1 MWKRRTRTIFTML
14 GVIIG
19 CLAVFI
25 ISSITNGFHKYLT
38 TEMEGLMDTSVITI
52 YPNWNIKEDESK
64 DNKKDEPTSK
74 TVLNE
79 KNIKELETLEYI
91 TEINP
96 MRYANAPI
104 TIDKIESYGRFL
116 SKSNF
121 EPKEGKL
128 LYGRYPRAKS
138 REILLGYEV
147 SKELLGYT
155 WEDKLED
162 DSILED
168 LVGKKM
174 KVGGEQLGEDEKSNM
189 ITTKKIS
196 CKVVGILSKTSG
208 FNQNVIEASSKF
220 VDDIIKSNPY
230 NEGDTLNE
238 MLNNYESI
246 LVKVDDKSRIGE
258 YEGYLKDLGYE
269 TNSYKDFEEQTNSML
284 TTVSL
289 VLGSLAGISLLVAA
303 LGITNTMDMA
313 IYERNKE
320 IGVIKVIGGSLTD
333 VRKIFVGEACA
344 IAVTGGIISIILGLI
359 IDVVIN
365 KFAGSITMEMMGS
378 SDINIAIPTV
388 TLILGILVFCLCIG
402 FVSGIMPANKAAK
415 TDVITAIR

>member
-1 MWKRRTRTIFTML
+1 
-14 GVIIG
+14 
-19 CLAVFI
+19 
-25 ISSITNGFHKYLT
+25 
-38 TEMEGLMDTSVITI
+38 
-52 YPNWNIKEDESK
+52 
-64 DNKKDEPTSK
+64 
-74 TVLNE
+74 
-79 KNIKELETLEYI
+79 
-91 TEINP
+91 
-96 MRYANAPI
+96 
-104 TIDKIESYGRFL
+104 
-116 SKSNF
+116 
-121 EPKEGKL
+121 
-128 LYGRYPRAKS
+128 
-138 REILLGYEV
+138 
-147 SKELLGYT
+147 
-155 WEDKLED
+155 
-162 DSILED
+162 
-168 LVGKKM
+168 M
-174 KVGGEQLGEDEKSNM
+174 KVGGEQLGEDEKGNM
-189 ITTKKIS
+189 LTTKKFS
-196 CKVVGILSKTSG
+196 CKVVGIISKTSG
-208 FNQNVIEASSKF
+208 FDQGVIEASSKF

-230 NEGDTLNE
+230 NEGDALNE

-258 YEGYLKDLGYE
+258 YEGYLKDLGYQ
-269 TNSYKDFEEQTNSML
+269 TSSYKDFEEQTNSML
-284 TTVSL
+284 TTISL